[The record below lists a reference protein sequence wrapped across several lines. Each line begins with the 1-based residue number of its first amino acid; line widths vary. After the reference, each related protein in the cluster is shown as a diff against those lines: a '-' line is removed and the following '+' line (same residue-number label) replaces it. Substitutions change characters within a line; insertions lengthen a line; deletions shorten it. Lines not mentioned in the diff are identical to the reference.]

1 MNPFDAMQNL
11 ADLWNKGGQAYLTA
25 QQGLF
30 TGMADTMAKAAGL
43 GDKASF
49 QAFAPDTQG
58 FEAAR
63 QDFAKLWS
71 SASELSSALTRN
83 LKADQANPQVA
94 AMLAKIVDPRGWLG
108 ATNEVDQTLQR
119 MAEGPQLADL
129 WNTERKFIAVFNA
142 WTAMRRHSLEHN
154 KVVLEAWM
162 KAAGAF
168 AKLLN
173 ERADKGDALES
184 WREVLALWVET
195 ANEVLLETQRSE
207 AFLSTQR
214 DLVKASSELR
224 LAQQDLAEFYSE
236 MFGYPTR
243 TELDDVHR
251 TVTELRR
258 ELRAFK
264 RESRASRPAVE
275 STNGAARPTPR
286 RTAPISSRSK
296 KRTRAAKAGASS

>member
-11 ADLWNKGGQAYLTA
+11 ADLWNKGGKAYLTA

-30 TGMADTMAKAAGL
+30 TGMADTMAKAAGR

-63 QDFAKLWS
+63 QDFAKLWA
-71 SASELSSALTRN
+71 SASELSSALTRT

-173 ERADKGDALES
+173 ERADQGEALES
-184 WREVLALWVET
+184 WRAVLALWVET

-224 LAQQDLAEFYSE
+224 LAQQELAEFYSE